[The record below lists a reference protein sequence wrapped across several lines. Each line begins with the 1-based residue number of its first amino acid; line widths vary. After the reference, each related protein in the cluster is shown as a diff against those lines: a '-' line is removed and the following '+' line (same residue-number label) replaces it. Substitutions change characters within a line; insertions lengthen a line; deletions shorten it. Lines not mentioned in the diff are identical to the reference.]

1 LLRHAI
7 KNQSDIEVKTRGRP
21 RTAAALK
28 IAMEIAQKREA
39 AKMAQKLATPPKPYT
54 PKELSTEVLVP
65 MIGNEGKTYVKFPIR
80 NSVYTRITG
89 SLEALGIKAA
99 NANPGTRTSVVDFR
113 GNHKNVLR
121 VRV

>member
-1 LLRHAI
+1 
-7 KNQSDIEVKTRGRP
+7 
-21 RTAAALK
+21 
-28 IAMEIAQKREA
+28 MEIAQKCEA
-39 AKMAQKLATPPKPYT
+39 AKMAQKLATASKPYT
-54 PKELSTEVLVP
+54 PKEWATEELVP
-65 MIGNEGKTYVKFPIR
+65 MIRNEGKTYVKFPIG

>member
-7 KNQSDIEVKTRGRP
+7 KNQSDIDVKTTGRP

-28 IAMEIAQKREA
+28 IAIEIAEKHEA

-65 MIGNEGKTYVKFPIR
+65 MIGNDGQTYVKFPIR
-80 NSVYTRITG
+80 KSVYTPITG
-89 SLEALGIKAA
+89 SLDALGIKAA

-113 GNHKNVLR
+113 GNNKNVLQ

>member
-1 LLRHAI
+1 
-7 KNQSDIEVKTRGRP
+7 
-21 RTAAALK
+21 
-28 IAMEIAQKREA
+28 
-39 AKMAQKLATPPKPYT
+39 
-54 PKELSTEVLVP
+54 

-89 SLEALGIKAA
+89 PLEALGIKAA
-99 NANPGTRTSVVDFR
+99 NANPVTQTSVVDFR

>member
-1 LLRHAI
+1 M
-7 KNQSDIEVKTRGRP
+7 EV
-21 RTAAALK
+21 A
-28 IAMEIAQKREA
+28 EKREA
-39 AKMAQKLATPPKPYT
+39 AKIGPKLATAPKPYT
-54 PKELSTEVLVP
+54 PKKLSTQVWVP

-113 GNHKNVLR
+113 GNHKNVLQ